1 MSVNL
6 RHFRAAGT
14 SRGGRRWPVAEPRGQ
29 SRDVTVTCL
38 VPSVRPGLGTARRG
52 ERERGL
58 PGRPPVQLGENE
70 QQGHLV
76 TG

>member
-1 MSVNL
+1 M
-6 RHFRAAGT
+6 
-14 SRGGRRWPVAEPRGQ
+14 AEPRGQ